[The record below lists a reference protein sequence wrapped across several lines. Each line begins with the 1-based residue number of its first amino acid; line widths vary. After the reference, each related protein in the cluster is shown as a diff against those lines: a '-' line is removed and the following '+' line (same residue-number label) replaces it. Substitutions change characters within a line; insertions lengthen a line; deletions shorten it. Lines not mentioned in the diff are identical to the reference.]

1 MFSGVGNSTFDRDNA
16 APRFKPLSFCHAEAE
31 NTPVLRTEEPCA
43 PKVRQ
48 TSFLPPC
55 TAHSFGCFQKN
66 GGCIRATE
74 GRPYREETKKICS
87 RPMVLG
93 RERTYASWCHPNS
106 RQTVSFGLLL
116 RGGSRGRFR
125 PRSAA
130 VLRLIRTG
138 DFQPC
143 LPLCGS
149 VVRVLLRHLRGDFST
164 ILCDL
169 RTNVKGKT
177 AIRCGNPGRPGQGP
191 APAFQRWRCCWQR
204 GCCCGR
210 TDGKYSAPRW

>member
-1 MFSGVGNSTFDRDNA
+1 MSRAAASEAKSSRPIGPPHHKTKLNTFLLHRA
-16 APRFKPLSFCHAEAE
+16 RRIFFLKE
-31 NTPVLRTEEPCA
+31 NGGRI
-43 PKVRQ
+43 
-48 TSFLPPC
+48 LPPK
-55 TAHSFGCFQKN
+55 AAFRGQSPLCFPKKH
-66 GGCIRATE
+66 
-74 GRPYREETKKICS
+74 KKICS

-130 VLRLIRTG
+130 VLRLVRTG
-138 DFQPC
+138 NFQPC

-149 VVRVLLRHLRGDFST
+149 VVRVLLRHLRGGFST
-164 ILCDL
+164 ILCDF

-177 AIRCGNPGRPGQGP
+177 VIRYGNPGRPGQGP
-191 APAFQRWRCCWQR
+191 APAFRRWRCCWRR

-210 TDGKYSAPRW
+210 TGGKYSAPRW

>member
-1 MFSGVGNSTFDRDNA
+1 MLDSNLNFIDRNVFRADFARLECAAAAVDIVGRDD
-16 APRFKPLSFCHAEAE
+16 LG
-31 NTPVLRTEEPCA
+31 
-43 PKVRQ
+43 
-48 TSFLPPC
+48 PPFIG
-55 TAHSFGCFQKN
+55 ASQ
-66 GGCIRATE
+66 CIRATE
-74 GRPYREETKKICS
+74 GRPYGEKYKKICS

-138 DFQPC
+138 GFQPC